1 VLSSV
6 WAFDWGRSLD
16 LSGPFCS
23 INKEAHIIIQ
33 PEANAWEGW
42 KQTKSQSLSFFS
54 SKKKKEKNCI
64 QFTRWSKKVYSIAKS
79 YMHAI
84 SMVCINSFFFRDR
97 AYAHFSLYRIPKRA
111 SFGLLRL
118 GEETGYRK
126 KI

>member
-1 VLSSV
+1 LRGGRWVFSSALASSYLFSLVSLRIGIGPVLSSV

-54 SKKKKEKNCI
+54 SKKKRRTASNSLGGAKKFI
-64 QFTRWSKKVYSIAKS
+64 QLQKVTCMQSQWSA
-79 YMHAI
+79 
-84 SMVCINSFFFRDR
+84 
-97 AYAHFSLYRIPKRA
+97 
-111 SFGLLRL
+111 
-118 GEETGYRK
+118 
-126 KI
+126 